1 MNHCNFSL
9 IHIHVLIVAVLRCGA
24 PCAGVETPRG
34 NCDTVTALIE
44 GTDPGPNSDDL
55 IHFNCWAT

>member
-1 MNHCNFSL
+1 MNHCNFAL

-44 GTDPGPNSDDL
+44 GTDPRTKL
-55 IHFNCWAT
+55 